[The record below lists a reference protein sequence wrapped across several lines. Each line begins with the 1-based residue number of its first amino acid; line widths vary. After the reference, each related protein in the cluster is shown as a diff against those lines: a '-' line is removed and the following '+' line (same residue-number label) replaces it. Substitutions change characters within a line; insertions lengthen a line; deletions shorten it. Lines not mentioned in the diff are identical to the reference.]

1 MQGGMGRRRT
11 ANCSKGS
18 IPTNYGPDTLT
29 SHWPELSYV
38 VYKAIRQARNSDLCW
53 RWPKHWDSSISVDT
67 EKTLPKAVL
76 LCYEDWSYQFQLT
89 KTLEAQREDN

>member
-18 IPTNYGPDTLT
+18 IPTNYGPDILT

-38 VYKAIRQARNSDLCW
+38 VYKAIKQVRNSDLCW
-53 RWPKHWDSSISVDT
+53 RWPKHWDFHFCRHRIKLYQRLFSSAMRTGVISF
-67 EKTLPKAVL
+67 
-76 LCYEDWSYQFQLT
+76 S
-89 KTLEAQREDN
+89 